1 MTYTTQ
7 QLIEILDRELKANW
21 KGERIVLS
29 SAERINDPV
38 VAKLLNMNRVS
49 KVFAYQDFR
58 HQIHQYQRENRVSG
72 IIWRSCTFKD
82 KTFAYP
88 EIYNQ
93 LIPLDEDKE
102 ILVRAKESVIDFWRE
117 VTEGMDFW
125 LANAPGKNYN
135 LNSSNSPKL
144 SSSKTDI
151 ETRGHQDADKM
162 SQNEQ
167 VVTSP
172 SSVKKT
178 NHHQKIN
185 REYVDKLI
193 KQAEWAEI
201 DAALNEIYLGLCWG
215 DPLEY
220 RYQWAK
226 PKSGCDRI
234 IAAYTEP
241 SSIKI

>member
-21 KGERIVLS
+21 KGKRIVLS
-29 SAERINDPV
+29 SAQRINDPV

-58 HQIHQYQRENRVSG
+58 HQIHQYQKEHRVSG
-72 IIWRSCTFKD
+72 IIWRSCTFRER
-82 KTFAYP
+82 TFSYP
-88 EIYNQ
+88 EVYNQ
-93 LIPLDEDKE
+93 LIPIDGDKE
-102 ILVRAKESVIDFWRE
+102 ILVQAKESVINFWQQ
-117 VTEGMDFW
+117 VTEGMNFW
-125 LANAPGKNYN
+125 LANAPGR
-135 LNSSNSPKL
+135 NSNL
-144 SSSKTDI
+144 SSASLALEEDR
-151 ETRGHQDADKM
+151 EL
-162 SQNEQ
+162 
-167 VVTSP
+167 VVTSVP
-172 SSVKKT
+172 NSEKT
-178 NHHQKIN
+178 HHHQKID
-185 REYVDKLI
+185 RQYVNKLI
-193 KQAEWAEI
+193 RQAEWAEI

-234 IAAYTEP
+234 IAADTEP

>member
-21 KGERIVLS
+21 KGKRIVLS

-58 HQIHQYQRENRVSG
+58 HQIHQYQKEHQVSG
-72 IIWRSCTFKD
+72 IIWRNCTFREQ
-82 KTFAYP
+82 TFSYP

-93 LIPLDEDKE
+93 LIPIDEDKE
-102 ILVRAKESVIDFWRE
+102 ILVQAKESVINFWQE
-117 VTEGMDFW
+117 VTEGMNFW
-125 LANAPGKNYN
+125 LASAPGRN
-135 LNSSNSPKL
+135 LNL
-144 SSSKTDI
+144 SSTQLPLDK
-151 ETRGHQDADKM
+151 ETRGQG
-162 SQNEQ
+162 NEETIFQ
-167 VVTSP
+167 EDRFSP
-172 SSVKKT
+172 SKKS
-178 NHHQKIN
+178 NNHQKID
-185 REYVDKLI
+185 REYVNKLI
-193 KQAEWAEI
+193 RQAEWAEI